1 MVIIEVN
8 ELAPA
13 QELSPANLRR
23 VCNPKSLGVKTTAD
37 VEPLDQPLGQPRALA
52 ALEFG
57 TNVGAQGYNIFVMGI
72 AGTGRALMTKMTLE
86 AAAAQRPAA
95 VEWCYVHNFDDPR
108 RPQALALPAGR
119 GSEFRHDMEKLIKSL
134 DQSIRAVFDSDD
146 YQQRRDG
153 LLKAFR
159 EERQAEIGEFE
170 RGAQEAGFSIG
181 RGPDGL
187 IVAPAKDGEILA
199 PQDYAAL
206 PEEEREALE
215 KKRQE
220 LQEQLI
226 DILRRG
232 HRKEHEA
239 RDQVR
244 QLDREMVQFAAAHLI
259 EEVASKYQDLPE
271 VVEHLKAMM
280 SDLVENV
287 AQFRD
292 GEEQSVPLPM
302 PSGLA
307 PTEASPYS
315 RYRVNLL
322 VEHGKDKAAPVVYEP
337 NPTLHNLTGEV
348 EYQTQMGALV
358 TDFTMIRPGALHR
371 ANGGYLILD
380 VLAVLQRPYAWDAL
394 KRCLKNRELK
404 IESLGD
410 QFRFVST
417 VTLEPE
423 PIPLDLKVVLIGT
436 PQLYYL
442 LHQWDEDF
450 GKLFKVKADLGSDM
464 ARDKEGERLYLGY
477 IARTCQESDLPPFT
491 AGAVAQVVEH
501 GSRLAEDQA
510 KLTTRFMDIGD
521 LIQESAYWTSQRK
534 AGAAVEAKDVI
545 RAIDQHVLRSN
556 RIEER
561 LLDMIE
567 DGVLM
572 VDTEGSAVG
581 QLNGIALMPLGD
593 YTVGKPTR
601 ITARTY
607 LGRPGV
613 INIEREVKLSGPIH
627 DKGVLILSGY
637 LGEKYASDRPLSCT
651 VSLGFEQSYDEMEGD
666 SASAAE
672 LFALLSSLGRM
683 PLRQDLAVTGS
694 VNQHGY
700 IQPVGGV
707 TRKVEGFFDACRR
720 KGLTG
725 TQGVIL
731 PASNRPHLMLRAEV
745 VEAVRAG
752 QFHLY
757 TMTTL
762 DDGLELLAGLP
773 AGEPD
778 EHGEYPPETVH
789 GAVQRRLSHF
799 AQVLREYGPSD
810 RD

>member
-1 MVIIEVN
+1 M
-8 ELAPA
+8 APA
-13 QELSPANLRR
+13 QELTPRQLRR
-23 VCNPKSLGVKTTAD
+23 VCNPRSLGIKTTAE

-57 TNVGAQGYNIFVMGI
+57 TRVEAQGYNIFVMGA
-72 AGTGRALMTKMTLE
+72 AGTGRALMTRMTLE

-95 VEWCYVHNFDDPR
+95 VEWSYVHNFEDPR
-108 RPQALALPAGR
+108 RPRALALPAGR
-119 GSEFRHDMEKLIKSL
+119 GSEFRRDMEELIKSL

-146 YQQRRDG
+146 YQQRRDQV
-153 LLKAFR
+153 LKAFR

-187 IVAPAKDGEILA
+187 LVAPSKDGEIMP
-199 PQDYAAL
+199 PQEYAAL
-206 PEEEREALE
+206 PEETREALE

-244 QLDREMVQFAAAHLI
+244 HLDREMVQFAAAHLI
-259 EEVASKYQDLPE
+259 EEVAEKYQDLPE
-271 VVEHLKAMM
+271 VVRHLKSLMG
-280 SDLVENV
+280 DLVENV

-292 GEEQSVPLPM
+292 GEEHSVPLPV
-302 PSGLA
+302 PPGLL
-307 PTEASPYS
+307 PVESSPYA

-322 VEHGKDKAAPVVYEP
+322 VEHGHDRAAPVVYEA

-380 VLAVLQRPYAWDAL
+380 VLALLQRPYAWDAL
-394 KRCLKNRELK
+394 KRCLKNRELR

-410 QFRFVST
+410 QYRFVST

-436 PQLYYL
+436 PMLYYL
-442 LHQWDEDF
+442 LHQYDEDF
-450 GKLFKVKADLGSDM
+450 GKLFKVKADLGTDM
-464 ARDKEGERLYLGY
+464 VRDAEGERLYLGY
-477 IARTCQESDLPPFT
+477 IARTCQENGLPPFA
-491 AGAVAQVVEH
+491 AGAVAQVIEH
-501 GSRLAEDQA
+501 GSRLAEDQG
-510 KLTTRFMDIGD
+510 KLTTCFMDIGD
-521 LIQESAYWTSQRK
+521 LIQEAAYWASQRK
-534 AGAAVEAKDVI
+534 AGAPVEAKDVI
-545 RAIDQHVLRSN
+545 HAIDQHVWRSN
-556 RIEER
+556 RTEER
-561 LLDMIE
+561 LLDLIE

-572 VDTEGSAVG
+572 VDTQGAAVG
-581 QLNGIALMPLGD
+581 QINGIALLPMGD
-593 YTVGKPTR
+593 YTVGRPAR

-613 INIEREVKLSGPIH
+613 LNIEREVRLSGPVH

-637 LGEKYASDRPLSCT
+637 LGEKYAADRPLSCA
-651 VSLGFEQSYDEMEGD
+651 VSLGFEQSYDEIEGD

-672 LFALLSSLGRM
+672 LFALLSSLGDL

-707 TRKVEGFFDACRR
+707 TRKVEGFFEACRR
-720 KGLTG
+720 QGLTG
-725 TQGVIL
+725 TQGVVL
-731 PASNRPHLMLRAEV
+731 PAANRPHLMLRAEV
-745 VEAVRAG
+745 VAAVRAG

-757 TMTTL
+757 TISTL
-762 DDGLELLAGLP
+762 DEGLALLTGLP
-773 AGEPD
+773 PGQPD

-789 GAVQRRLSHF
+789 GAVQRRLAHF
-799 AQVLREYGPSD
+799 AQVLKDYATPD

>member
-1 MVIIEVN
+1 M
-8 ELAPA
+8 AKA
-13 QELSPANLRR
+13 HELSAKELRR
-23 VCNPKSLGVKTTAD
+23 VCSPKSLGVKTTA
-37 VEPLDQPLGQPRALA
+37 EAKLLTEPLGQPRALA

-57 TNVGAQGYNIFVMGI
+57 MGVGALGFNIFVMGI
-72 AGTGRALMTKMTLE
+72 AGTGRTLMTRMTLE
-86 AAAAQRPAA
+86 KAAAQRPAP

-108 RPQALALPAGR
+108 RPRALALPAGR
-119 GSEFRHDMEKLIKSL
+119 GADFRHSMEGLITSL

-146 YQQRRDG
+146 YQQRRDE

-159 EERQAEIGEFE
+159 EERQAEIAEFE

-187 IVAPAKDGEILA
+187 IVAPAKEGEIMA

-206 PEEEREALE
+206 PDEEREALE

-244 QLDREMVQFAAAHLI
+244 QLDREMVQFASAHLI
-259 EEVASKYQDLPE
+259 EEVAAKYEDVPAVE
-271 VVEHLKAMM
+271 EHLKALMT
-280 SDLVENV
+280 DLVDNV

-292 GEEQSVPLPM
+292 GEEQTMPLPM
-302 PSGLA
+302 PRGLM
-307 PTEASPYS
+307 PMETSPYA

-322 VEHGKDKAAPVVYEP
+322 AEASRDKAAPVVHET

-371 ANGGYLILD
+371 ANGGYLVLD
-380 VLAVLQRPYAWDAL
+380 VLALLQRPYAWDAL
-394 KRCLKNRELK
+394 KRCLKNQEIK

-423 PIPLDLKVVLIGT
+423 PIPLDVKVVLIGT

-442 LHQWDEDF
+442 MYQYDEDF
-450 GKLFKVKADLGSDM
+450 SKLFKVKADLGSDM
-464 ARDKEGERLYLGY
+464 ERDKETERLYLGY
-477 IARTCQESDLPPFT
+477 VARTCQENGLPHFE
-491 AGAVAQVVEH
+491 AAAVAQVIEY
-501 GSRLAEDQA
+501 GSRLAEDQT

-521 LIQESAYWTSQRK
+521 LIQEAAHWALQR
-534 AGAAVEAKDVI
+534 GVETVDAEDVA
-545 RAIDQHVLRSN
+545 RAIDQHVWRSN

-572 VDTEGSAVG
+572 VDTEGASVG
-581 QLNGIALMPLGD
+581 QINGLALMPLGD
-593 YTVGKPTR
+593 YTVGRPSR

-613 INIEREVKLSGPIH
+613 VNIEREVKLSGPIH

-637 LGEKYASDRPLSCT
+637 LGEKYASDRPLSCA
-651 VSLGFEQSYDEMEGD
+651 VSLVFEQSYDEIEGD

-672 LFALLSSLGRM
+672 LFALLSSLGEL

-694 VNQHGY
+694 VNQHGR

-707 TRKVEGFFDACRR
+707 TRKVEGFYDACQR

-725 TQGVIL
+725 TQGVLL
-731 PASNRPHLMLRAEV
+731 PASNRGHLNLRAEV
-745 VEAVRAG
+745 VEAVRKG

-757 TMTTL
+757 TMETL
-762 DDGLELLAGLP
+762 DEGLELLTGKAS
-773 AGEPD
+773 GEKD
-778 EHGEYPPETVH
+778 ANGEYPADTVH
-789 GAVQRRLSHF
+789 GAVERRLAHF
-799 AQVLREYGPSD
+799 ARVLKDYATDKE
-810 RD
+810 

>member
-1 MVIIEVN
+1 V
-8 ELAPA
+8 
-13 QELSPANLRR
+13 
-23 VCNPKSLGVKTTAD
+23 KSTAEA
-37 VEPLDQPLGQPRALA
+37 EPLAQPLGQPRALA

-57 TNVGAQGYNIFVMGI
+57 TRVGAQGYNVFVMGI
-72 AGTGRALMTKMTLE
+72 AGTGRKLMTTMILE
-86 AAAAQRPAA
+86 QAAAQRPAP
-95 VEWCYVHNFDDPR
+95 VEWCYVHNFEDPR
-108 RPQALALPAGR
+108 RPRAICLPTGR
-119 GSEFRHDMEKLIKSL
+119 GSEFRHDMEELIKSL

-146 YQQRRDG
+146 YQQRRDQ

-159 EERQAEIGEFE
+159 DERQAEIGEFE
-170 RGAQEAGFSIG
+170 RQAQEAGFAIG

-187 IVAPAKDGEILA
+187 IVAPAKEGEILA
-199 PQDYAAL
+199 PQEYAAL
-206 PEEEREALE
+206 PETERDALE

-259 EEVASKYQDLPE
+259 EEVAGKYADLGE
-271 VVEHLKAMM
+271 IEEHLKALMG
-280 SDLVENV
+280 DLVENV

-292 GEEQSVPLPM
+292 GEEHTVPLPLPPGLM
-302 PSGLA
+302 PV
-307 PTEASPYS
+307 EASPYA

-322 VEHGKDKAAPVVYEP
+322 VEHGKEKMAPVVYEP

-380 VLAVLQRPYAWDAL
+380 VLALLQRPYAWDAL
-394 KRCLKNRELK
+394 KRCLKNGEIK

-423 PIPLDLKVVLIGT
+423 PIPVDLKVVLIGT
-436 PQLYYL
+436 PMLYYL
-442 LHQWDEDF
+442 LHQYDEDF

-464 ARDKEGERLYLGY
+464 ERNEEGERLYLGY
-477 IARTCQESDLPPFT
+477 VARTCQECSLPPFT
-491 AGAVAQVVEH
+491 AEAVAQIVEH
-501 GSRLAEDQA
+501 GSRLAEDQG
-510 KLTTRFMDIGD
+510 KLTTRFMDIAD
-521 LIQESAYWTSQRK
+521 LIQEAAQWASERNG
-534 AGAAVEAKDVI
+534 GAAVEAEDVV
-545 RAIDQHVLRSN
+545 RAIDQHVWRSN

-561 LLDMIE
+561 LLDLIE

-581 QLNGIALMPLGD
+581 QVNGIALMPLGD
-593 YTVGKPTR
+593 YLVGKPTR
-601 ITARTY
+601 ITARSY

-613 INIEREVKLSGPIH
+613 VNIEREVKLSGPLH

-637 LGEKYASDRPLSCT
+637 LGEKYASDQPLSCA
-651 VSLGFEQSYDEMEGD
+651 VSLGFEQSYEEVEGD

-672 LFALLSSLGRM
+672 LFALLSSLGEL

-694 VNQHGY
+694 VNQHGI

-725 TQGVIL
+725 TQGVVL
-731 PASNRPHLMLRAEV
+731 PAANRAHLMLRADV
-745 VEAVRAG
+745 VEAVRQG
-752 QFHLY
+752 QFHVY
-757 TMTTL
+757 SIGTL
-762 DDGLELLAGLP
+762 DEGLALLTGLP
-773 AGEPD
+773 AGEID
-778 EHGEYPPETVH
+778 ATREYPPETVH
-789 GAVQRRLSHF
+789 GKVQRRLAHF
-799 AQVLREYGPSD
+799 ARVLKEYAAPEKD
-810 RD
+810 

>member
-1 MVIIEVN
+1 MSQA
-8 ELAPA
+8 L
-13 QELSPANLRR
+13 ELSPAELRR
-23 VCNPKSLGVKTTAD
+23 ICDPRSLQVKDTAEA
-37 VEPLDQPLGQPRALA
+37 EPLSQPLGQPRALA

-57 TNVGAQGYNIFVMGI
+57 TRVTAQGYNVFVMGL
-72 AGTGRALMTKMTLE
+72 AGTGRKLMTTMILE
-86 AAAAQRPAA
+86 QAAAQRPAPL
-95 VEWCYVHNFDDPR
+95 EWCYVHNFEDPR
-108 RPQALALPAGR
+108 RPRALSMTAGR
-119 GSEFRHDMEKLIKSL
+119 GGEFRHDMEELIKNL

-146 YQQRRDG
+146 YQQRRDQ

-159 EERQAEIGEFE
+159 DERQAEIGEFE
-170 RGAQEAGFSIG
+170 RQAQEAGFAIG

-187 IVAPAKDGEILA
+187 IVAPAKDGEILP
-199 PQDYAAL
+199 PQEYAAL
-206 PEEEREALE
+206 PEEEREALD
-215 KKRQE
+215 KKRQA

-259 EEVASKYQDLPE
+259 EEVAARYADLPE
-271 VVEHLKAMM
+271 VVEHLKAVMG
-280 SDLVENV
+280 DLVENV

-292 GEEQSVPLPM
+292 GEEHSMPLPLPPGLM
-302 PSGLA
+302 PVE
-307 PTEASPYS
+307 PSPYG

-322 VEHGKDKAAPVVYEP
+322 VEHGKDKRAPVVYEP
-337 NPTLHNLTGEV
+337 NPTIHNLTGEV

-380 VLAVLQRPYAWDAL
+380 ALALLQRPYAWDAL
-394 KRCLKNRELK
+394 KRCLKNGEIK
-404 IESLGD
+404 IESLQD

-423 PIPLDLKVVLIGT
+423 PIPVDLKVVLIGT
-436 PQLYYL
+436 PLLYYL
-442 LHQWDEDF
+442 LHQYDEDF

-464 ARDKEGERLYLGY
+464 ERNEESERLYLGY
-477 IARTCQESDLPPFT
+477 VARTCQENGLPPFT
-491 AGAVAQVVEH
+491 AEAVAQIVEH
-501 GSRLAEDQA
+501 GSRLAEDQG
-510 KLTTRFMDIGD
+510 KLTTRFMDIAD
-521 LIQESAYWTSQRK
+521 LIQEAAHWARERNG
-534 AGAAVEAKDVI
+534 GATVEAEDVV
-545 RAIDQHVLRSN
+545 RAIEQHVWRSN

-561 LLDMIE
+561 LLDLIE
-567 DGVLM
+567 EGVLM
-572 VDTEGSAVG
+572 VDTEGSVVG
-581 QLNGIALMPLGD
+581 QVNGIALLPLGD
-593 YTVGKPTR
+593 YLVGKPSR

-637 LGEKYASDRPLSCT
+637 LGEKYAADRPLSCT
-651 VSLGFEQSYDEMEGD
+651 VSLGFEQNYEEVEGD

-672 LFALLSSLGRM
+672 LFALLSSLGEV

-694 VNQHGY
+694 VNQHGL

-725 TQGVIL
+725 TQGVVI
-731 PASNRPHLMLRAEV
+731 PAANRSHLMLRADV

-752 QFHLY
+752 QFHVY
-757 TMTTL
+757 SIATL
-762 DDGLELLAGLP
+762 DEGLALLTGLP

-778 EHGEYPPETVH
+778 AHGEYPPETVH
-789 GAVQRRLSHF
+789 GKVQRRLAHF
-799 AQVLREYGPSD
+799 AQVLKEYASPE